1 MARVKLKPL
10 TLREAELIK
19 DDSRLFV
26 LNRAN
31 PEGNI
36 NLNVTSDGQRI
47 AIVIPMTFVPID
59 MSNFAQRQA
68 LLNNTD
74 FRKLIAKGA
83 VQLVDNDEA
92 HKLVTTD
99 ARCIKETANLYNS
112 VFTDTEVGDAND
124 QAQNIGLEA
133 KNPFIQSL
141 LLRAGNDDEDV
152 ADLISEAEA
161 KMHTLTKSDIEYVAN
176 NATSQEMKQW
186 ASDTV
191 AEWED

>member
-47 AIVIPMTFVPID
+47 AVVIPMTFVPID

-68 LLNNTD
+68 LLGNTD

-92 HKLVTTD
+92 EALVTTD
-99 ARCIKETANLYNS
+99 KRCIAETAKLYNT
-112 VFTDTEVGDAND
+112 VFTDTEVDDANS
-124 QAQNIGLEA
+124 QAQSRGIEA
-133 KNPFIQSL
+133 ENAFIQSL

-161 KMHTLTKSDIEYVAN
+161 KLHTLKKSDIEYVAN
-176 NATSQEMKQW
+176 HATSQEMKQW

-191 AEWED
+191 AEWE